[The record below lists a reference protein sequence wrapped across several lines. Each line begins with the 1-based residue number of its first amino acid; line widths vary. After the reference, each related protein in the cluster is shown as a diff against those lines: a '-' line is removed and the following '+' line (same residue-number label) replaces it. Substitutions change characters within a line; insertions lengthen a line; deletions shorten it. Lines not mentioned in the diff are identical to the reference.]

1 MIRRITLFFGITF
14 FCNTFFIQNVNAISL
29 DLKIPFLSG
38 ESWRITQGFEGD
50 GWGAGS
56 PTHNIN
62 NKDRFAIDFSLP
74 GEDDYNKSV
83 LAAGKGLAYVKKQ
96 IRNGRLEGYGN
107 YVDIDHGDGVISR
120 YAHLLSISIEDG
132 TEVEQGQEIG
142 RVDNTG
148 YNGGSHLHFA
158 MYQKDTSGNLT
169 PYKPEPM
176 SGYTNFRAGEWYTSD
191 NELYDPNKKVEEP
204 TEQPQPKSWWD
215 KVKDVFSFG
224 DDSVSSESSQELKNI
239 LENTETKT
247 EYENKTAETK
257 KTYSLAF
264 NNSNQTVGIKPGE
277 EVNVSVQVKN
287 TGTATWEKKNISAN
301 VVGGLAVNAEYH
313 HQTWLTSLRP
323 TLLDQTQLA
332 PGEIGSFSFKINTPN
347 KSGQYIFKI
356 QVVRTDNNF
365 SPVTGGYWV
374 LNLNV
379 KEREEVEEKIEDREM
394 KQENKIKDLVDK
406 IAEEVDDTKEVIKK
420 AIQKFFFTGGNSEQ
434 ADEEEE
440 TIITESIILPEIEM
454 IYPTSTTIYTTST
467 SINFNGIYN
476 TSTFNILVNNNSV
489 DGLIMS
495 DGNWNF
501 ISELNVG
508 TTTFSFVG
516 WNEDFT
522 FSSEPINIE
531 VIRQEIFEPTISLA
545 PVILQPTTSSVFYT
559 SSTSLLISGEK
570 QENVVSIYLS
580 QSGIISTS
588 TVLTTTT
595 WEKEVSLQEGENNLI
610 FYGIDEFGDSSSTTS
625 LNIILDTQAPEVEWL
640 NIDLS
645 SNSAQLD
652 YNATDTVSGIDHFD
666 IQFLFQ
672 YYSWPPSDF
681 DPTIEEGETILSM
694 NESILW
700 NDEDEF
706 LDYLDIEEH
715 ERIWWSATSTI
726 STSTFL
732 QLADFM
738 YDMPVHF
745 RVRSLDNMGNV
756 SAWQYSGLKF
766 FDSIYPETG
775 NVVISEIAWMGT
787 EASSDDEWIEIMN
800 IDEESIYIGN
810 WKLAW
815 NFNTSTGEY
824 DTVIDLDDLVLDQ
837 EDSWLLERTNQ
848 ETVSTFDVS
857 QIYTGALSNQG
868 EYLVLLDAN
877 GDIMDEVNN
886 SNGWWFGNNETKE
899 SMYRSSWENS
909 GNEIS
914 SWTNFTS
921 STSYINISYKE
932 EKDSAGNYILG
943 SPGNAPTSMM

>member
-1 MIRRITLFFGITF
+1 MNKFSFLGKRFYFLVFLFLPIL
-14 FCNTFFIQNVNAISL
+14 V
-29 DLKIPFLSG
+29 
-38 ESWRITQGFEGD
+38 
-50 GWGAGS
+50 
-56 PTHNIN
+56 
-62 NKDRFAIDFSLP
+62 FAIINFKLPFENGVKMALTRGYIGATHVGKDKFAVDFALGGCVSWDEPILAVAP
-74 GEDDYNKSV
+74 GII
-83 LAAGKGLAYVKKQ
+83 
-96 IRNGRLEGYGN
+96 IRSDTGHINGEKNSYGN
-107 YVDIDHGDGVISR
+107 QIMIEHNDGLITR
-120 YAHLLSISIEDG
+120 YAHLNQVLVSVGDF
-132 TEVEQGQEIG
+132 VEQGQQIATMG
-142 RVDNTG
+142 NTG
-148 YNGGSHLHFA
+148 SCEGSACKEHPGTHLHFA
-158 MYQKDTSGNLT
+158 TYQKDASGNLT

-176 SGYTNFRAGEWYTSD
+176 SGYTNFIAGEWYTSD
-191 NELYDPNKKVEEP
+191 NELYDPNKKVEESV
-204 TEQPQPKSWWD
+204 EQPQQKSWWD

-239 LENTETKT
+239 LENKETKT
-247 EYENKTAETK
+247 EYENKTAETE
-257 KTYSLAF
+257 KTYALAF
-264 NNSNQTVGIKPGE
+264 SNSNQTVEIEPGE
-277 EVNVSVQVKN
+277 EVNVNVQVKN

-323 TLLDQTQLA
+323 ALLDQAQLA
-332 PGEIGSFSFKINTPN
+332 PGETGSFSFKINTPN
-347 KSGQYIFKI
+347 KSGQYTFKI

-365 SPVTGGYWV
+365 SSVTGGFWIV
-374 LNLNV
+374 NLNV
-379 KEREEVEEKIEDREM
+379 KVKEETEEKIKEREI
-394 KQENKIKDLVDK
+394 KQENKIKDLIDK
-406 IAEEVDDTKEVIKK
+406 IGEEVSDTKEVIKK
-420 AIQKFFFTGGNSEQ
+420 VIQKFFSTGGNSEQ
-434 ADEEEE
+434 EYEEEE
-440 TIITESIILPEIEM
+440 AEDAVLPELELLF
-454 IYPTSTTIYTTST
+454 PTSTIIYTTST
-467 SINFNGIYN
+467 SINFSGTYN
-476 TSTFNILVNNNSV
+476 VSTSKILVNNSSTDSLILL
-489 DGLIMS
+489 DGDWSFSSGL
-495 DGNWNF
+495 
-501 ISELNVG
+501 EVG

-522 FSSEPINIE
+522 FSSEPINVE
-531 VIRQEIFEPTISLA
+531 VVQQEIFEPTILVA
-545 PVILQPTTSSVFYT
+545 PVILQPTTSSIYYT

-570 QENVVSIYLS
+570 QENVSSIYLS

-610 FYGIDEFGDSSSTTS
+610 FYGIDKFGDSSSTTS

-681 DPTIEEGETILSM
+681 DPMIEEGETVLSM
-694 NESILW
+694 NEPILW

-715 ERIWWSATSTI
+715 ERIWWSATSTL

-775 NVVISEIAWMGT
+775 NIVISEIAWMGT
-787 EASSDDEWIEIMN
+787 KASPDDEWIEIMN

-824 DTVIDLDDLVLDQ
+824 GTVIDLDDLVLDQ
-837 EDSWLLERTNQ
+837 GDSWLLERTNQ

-877 GDIMDEVNN
+877 GDIMDEINN